1 MQTAKFPVSRRNP
14 AARPDPRSAWPFA
27 ALTAPQQ
34 RQRLATEAALR
45 ASRMRV
51 FRAFDDTVAAGLA

>member
-1 MQTAKFPVSRRNP
+1 MQPTAPRCAAP
-14 AARPDPRSAWPFA
+14 ATRPDPHSAWPFA
-27 ALTAPQQ
+27 ALTEPQQ

-45 ASRMRV
+45 AARMRV